1 LLPESCLPKAGLA
14 VTMPDQKWYKT
25 KQRPAKH
32 QAFQIKRPKA
42 QFMSQSSELH
52 DFYENYYDDAVGHK
66 REITA
71 QQTVDHIVSL
81 NGDIPLGSVLDIG
94 AGDGAVL
101 SELERRGLGKE
112 FHAVEISDSGIERIK
127 RRNLKRLKSIQS
139 FDGYTLPFPDNS
151 FDTALLIHVLEHVE
165 HERLL
170 LREIRRVSRRCY
182 IEVPLEHTMRLR
194 RSISMSKPFGHINY
208 YTAGTFENVLD
219 TAGLRPVVLAT
230 FAHSKK
236 YEQLLSGQT
245 VGSIKRMVR
254 STALKIAPAL
264 ARQMFVYLGAAIC
277 EHKEADLLK

>member
-1 LLPESCLPKAGLA
+1 
-14 VTMPDQKWYKT
+14 
-25 KQRPAKH
+25 
-32 QAFQIKRPKA
+32 
-42 QFMSQSSELH
+42 MSQSSELH
-52 DFYENYYDDAVGHK
+52 AFYENYYDDAVGRK

-81 NGDIPLGSVLDIG
+81 NKDFPLGSILDIG

-112 FHAVEISDSGIERIK
+112 LHAVEISGSGIERI
-127 RRNLKRLKSIQS
+127 RQRNLKGLKSVQS

-170 LREIRRVSRRCY
+170 LREIRRVARRCY

-208 YTAGTFENVLD
+208 YTAGTFENLLD
-219 TAGLRPVVLAT
+219 TGGLRPVAFAT
-230 FAHSKK
+230 FAPSKK
-236 YEQLLSGQT
+236 YEQLLSGHT
-245 VGSIKRMVR
+245 VGGIKRMVR
-254 STALKIAPAL
+254 SASLEIAPAL
-264 ARQMFVYLGAAIC
+264 ARQVFVYLGAAIC
-277 EHKEADLLK
+277 EHKETEFLK

>member
-1 LLPESCLPKAGLA
+1 
-14 VTMPDQKWYKT
+14 
-25 KQRPAKH
+25 
-32 QAFQIKRPKA
+32 
-42 QFMSQSSELH
+42 MSQSSELH
-52 DFYENYYDDAVGHK
+52 AFYENYYDDAVGRK

-81 NGDIPLGSVLDIG
+81 NKDSPLGSILDIG

-101 SELERRGLGKE
+101 SELERRSLGKE
-112 FHAVEISDSGIERIK
+112 LHAVEISGSGIERI
-127 RRNLKRLKSIQS
+127 RQRNLKGLKSVQG

-208 YTAGTFENVLD
+208 YTAGTFENLLD
-219 TAGLRPVVLAT
+219 TAGLRPVAFAT
-230 FAHSKK
+230 FAHSRE
-236 YEQLLSGQT
+236 YEQHLSGPL
-245 VGSIKRMVR
+245 VGALKRVVR
-254 STALKIAPAL
+254 SATLEIVPAL

-277 EHKEADLLK
+277 EPKEADLLK